1 MVGDISSAYLEA
13 KTKEKVCFTAGPEFG
28 KYEGHTF
35 IIHKALYGLRTSG
48 ANWHQ
53 RFADTLRDLGYW
65 PCKADN
71 DVWLKDCGTH
81 YEYICVYVDDIMHM
95 SLNPQAFFDSLK
107 DTYGYKLAGV
117 GEPSYHLGGNFY
129 RDEDGT
135 LAWGAQSYIK
145 KMLLSSAKLF
155 DLPPKEFSSPMDEG
169 DHPELDLTPELDSN
183 GIRLY
188 QSLIGALQ
196 WAVTLGRFDIFV
208 GVATMSSF
216 RVAPRQ
222 GHLERL
228 KRIYGYLKRNSDGA
242 IRFRTG
248 IPDHESRNTPQQY
261 DWINSVYGPNKEEL
275 PPDMPTP
282 KGKPMR
288 TTTYEDAN
296 LVHCLAT
303 GRSMS
308 GIIHLLNQTPIQW
321 FCKKQNVVET
331 ATYGSEFMVAR
342 QATEQIMDLRYT
354 LRMMGIPLDGPAWM
368 FGDNQSVITSST
380 IPHFNLNKRHNALS
394 YHRVREAM
402 SAQLMY
408 FIHIDGK
415 LNPSDVMTKFL
426 SWAKFWPLIQP
437 FLFWKGETMKDIP
450 PTTPIPQIIAD
461 LKGYT
466 SPSGLWGV
474 TSGLKEVPMAASPS
488 EENNTALAVNTA
500 QKVSWK
506 PQLTTV
512 KYLVTE
518 SPPIPLED
526 LHLLQKKQKPVTGQ
540 HKMSSGHVKWK
551 ASETL
556 RNKTTQG
563 DAWEPVK
570 GPSDSVK
577 GPSDPKELL
586 NTWTL
591 VTHSRNSTKS
601 LHSGSKYTQKSYKG
615 NSCTR
620 NVYNVQDLAN
630 DPEGNLAMTLNH

>member
-1 MVGDISSAYLEA
+1 
-13 KTKEKVCFTAGPEFG
+13 
-28 KYEGHTF
+28 
-35 IIHKALYGLRTSG
+35 
-48 ANWHQ
+48 
-53 RFADTLRDLGYW
+53 
-65 PCKADN
+65 
-71 DVWLKDCGTH
+71 
-81 YEYICVYVDDIMHM
+81 
-95 SLNPQAFFDSLK
+95 
-107 DTYGYKLAGV
+107 
-117 GEPSYHLGGNFY
+117 
-129 RDEDGT
+129 
-135 LAWGAQSYIK
+135 
-145 KMLLSSAKLF
+145 
-155 DLPPKEFSSPMDEG
+155 
-169 DHPELDLTPELDSN
+169 
-183 GIRLY
+183 
-188 QSLIGALQ
+188 
-196 WAVTLGRFDIFV
+196 
-208 GVATMSSF
+208 MSSF

-228 KRIYGYLKRNSDGA
+228 KRIYGYLKRNPDGA

-380 IPHFNLNKRHNALS
+380 IPHSNLNKRHNALS

-450 PTTPIPQIIAD
+450 PTTPMPQIIAE
-461 LKGYT
+461 LKNYT

-506 PQLTTV
+506 PQLTTT
-512 KYLVTE
+512 KYLVTN
-518 SPPIPLED
+518 SPPIPLESPQ
-526 LHLLQKKQKPVTGQ
+526 LLQQQQKPISEQKRHPKV
-540 HKMSSGHVKWK
+540 SEKWK
-551 ASETL
+551 GSTHL
-556 RNKTTQG
+556 ITKMTHVDVN
-563 DAWEPVK
+563 D
-570 GPSDSVK
+570 PSDSVK
-577 GPSDPKELL
+577 GHNVSSDSVKGHNDSEEIKDP
-586 NTWTL
+586 WTL

-601 LHSGSKYTQKSYKG
+601 LHSGSKYTEKSYKS

-620 NVYNVQDLAN
+620 SVYNVQDIAN
-630 DPEGNLAMTLNH
+630 DPEGILAMTLNH

>member
-1 MVGDISSAYLEA
+1 
-13 KTKEKVCFTAGPEFG
+13 
-28 KYEGHTF
+28 
-35 IIHKALYGLRTSG
+35 
-48 ANWHQ
+48 
-53 RFADTLRDLGYW
+53 
-65 PCKADN
+65 
-71 DVWLKDCGTH
+71 
-81 YEYICVYVDDIMHM
+81 
-95 SLNPQAFFDSLK
+95 
-107 DTYGYKLAGV
+107 
-117 GEPSYHLGGNFY
+117 
-129 RDEDGT
+129 
-135 LAWGAQSYIK
+135 
-145 KMLLSSAKLF
+145 
-155 DLPPKEFSSPMDEG
+155 
-169 DHPELDLTPELDSN
+169 
-183 GIRLY
+183 
-188 QSLIGALQ
+188 
-196 WAVTLGRFDIFV
+196 
-208 GVATMSSF
+208 
-216 RVAPRQ
+216 
-222 GHLERL
+222 
-228 KRIYGYLKRNSDGA
+228 
-242 IRFRTG
+242 
-248 IPDHESRNTPQQY
+248 
-261 DWINSVYGPNKEEL
+261 
-275 PPDMPTP
+275 
-282 KGKPMR
+282 
-288 TTTYEDAN
+288 
-296 LVHCLAT
+296 
-303 GRSMS
+303 
-308 GIIHLLNQTPIQW
+308 
-321 FCKKQNVVET
+321 
-331 ATYGSEFMVAR
+331 
-342 QATEQIMDLRYT
+342 
-354 LRMMGIPLDGPAWM
+354 
-368 FGDNQSVITSST
+368 
-380 IPHFNLNKRHNALS
+380 
-394 YHRVREAM
+394 M

-551 ASETL
+551 PSETL